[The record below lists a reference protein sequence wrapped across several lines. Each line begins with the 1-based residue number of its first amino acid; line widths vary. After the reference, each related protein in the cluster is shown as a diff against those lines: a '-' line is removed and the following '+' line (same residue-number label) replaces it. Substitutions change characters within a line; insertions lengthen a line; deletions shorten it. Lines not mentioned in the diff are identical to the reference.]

1 MLLSDM
7 MKMYTRV
14 RGGRGMGDSVASP
27 PLEKTD
33 KAFKMKGRLEN
44 VMFKLVTANVCSYID
59 K

>member
-1 MLLSDM
+1 
-7 MKMYTRV
+7 
-14 RGGRGMGDSVASP
+14 MGDSVASP